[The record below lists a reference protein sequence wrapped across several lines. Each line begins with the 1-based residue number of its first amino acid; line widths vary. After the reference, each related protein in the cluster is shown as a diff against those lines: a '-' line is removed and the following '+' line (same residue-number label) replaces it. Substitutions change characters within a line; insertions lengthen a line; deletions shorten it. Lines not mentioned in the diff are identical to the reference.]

1 MKKSVL
7 NNKWVLVVDNQPGVL
22 IVLEEELRRVAPNC
36 HVDKATRYK
45 NAVELMASFTYDLV
59 ILDSLSFRSS
69 DLLRRAVDRFPLS
82 PVVLMTSPYLDS
94 EVLKGFVKIGARI
107 CPPKENFGEMI
118 PFLEDVIRHEDFPGW
133 RRLLQDLTGPFRGKI
148 KTGWQGR
155 SRFEIKSVGRAGSI
169 S

>member
-7 NNKWVLVVDNQPGVL
+7 NNKWILVVDNQPGTL

-36 HVDKATRYK
+36 HVDKTTRYK

-69 DLLRRAVDRFPLS
+69 DLLNRALNGFPPP

-107 CPPKENFGEMI
+107 FSHKENFGEMI

-133 RRLLQDLTGPFRGKI
+133 RRLLEDLTGLFRGKI
-148 KTGWQGR
+148 KASWQQR
-155 SRFEIKSVGRAGSI
+155 NRFEMESVGGARST

>member
-7 NNKWVLVVDNQPGVL
+7 SNKWILIVDNQPWGL
-22 IVLEEELRRVAPNC
+22 IVLEEQLRRVAPNC
-36 HVDKATRYK
+36 HVDRATHYK
-45 NAVELMASFTYDLV
+45 NAVELMASFTYDLI

-69 DLLRRAVDRFPLS
+69 DLLSRAVNRFPPS
-82 PVVLMTSPYLDS
+82 PVVLMTSLHLDS
-94 EVLKGFVKIGARI
+94 EALKGFVKIGVRI

-118 PFLEDVIRHEDFPGW
+118 PFLEDVVRHEDFPGW
-133 RRLLQDLTGPFRGKI
+133 RRLLEDFTALFRGKI

-155 SRFEIKSVGRAGSI
+155 GRFEMKSVGGAESI